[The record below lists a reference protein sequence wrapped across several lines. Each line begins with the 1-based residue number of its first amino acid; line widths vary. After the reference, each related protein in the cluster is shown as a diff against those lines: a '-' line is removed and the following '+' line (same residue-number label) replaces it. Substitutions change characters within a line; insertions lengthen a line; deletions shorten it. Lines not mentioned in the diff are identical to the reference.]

1 MLRGLLLWLL
11 IMAIETVHGIL
22 RAIFLVPRVGEELA
36 GQIGWPVGLVIVFT
50 ITLLLIRRTKL
61 RTVRALLALGAVWA
75 VLTFFFEVAIG
86 LLRGFD
92 VARILAEINP
102 LSGGLMVYTLAVMA
116 IAPLAASWFRS
127 GQRSR

>member
-50 ITLLLIRRTKL
+50 ITLLLIRWTKL

-116 IAPLAASWFRS
+116 IAELED
-127 GQRSR
+127 